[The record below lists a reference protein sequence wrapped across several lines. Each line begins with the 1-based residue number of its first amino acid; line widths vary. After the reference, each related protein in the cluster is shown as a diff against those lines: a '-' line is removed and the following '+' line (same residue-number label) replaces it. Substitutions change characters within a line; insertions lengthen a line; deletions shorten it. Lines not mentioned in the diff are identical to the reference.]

1 MLRITLATATAMA
14 AAAFAMGAVA
24 QQGPAQLPGMGASPT
39 LAAPDESHKVSNHPR
54 RIGWP
59 EGRMPVAAEG
69 FVVTRFAAGLD
80 NPRWLEVLPNGDILV
95 AEASTKPRPAETE
108 EERAKQ
114 AEQRRSGTVRD
125 SADRITLLRDADGDG
140 VAETRSVLLEGL
152 NQPFGM
158 AVADGALF
166 VANTDA
172 VLRFPFTPGQQRID
186 AAGQKILDLPAG
198 GYNNHWT
205 RTLRLAPDGRSLLVA
220 VGSASNVGE
229 YGLERETRRAAVLQ
243 VGLDGQDE
251 RILASGL
258 RNPVGLAFEPRT
270 GQLWAAVN
278 ERDNLGDDLVP
289 DYITSVRDGGFY
301 GWPFSYFGQHEDPRR
316 KGEAPQ
322 LVSRAIVPDYAL
334 GPHTASLGLAFSTGD
349 AFPEAWRGG
358 AFIGQRGSWNR
369 TAYSGYRVVYVPFAD
384 GKPSGPARDLLTG
397 FMADPA
403 TGEVYGRPVG
413 VAVDRRG
420 ALLVADDTGNTV
432 WRVAPR

>member
-1 MLRITLATATAMA
+1 MLRITLASATAMA

-172 VLRFPFTPGQQRID
+172 VLRFPFTPGQQRIE

-258 RNPVGLAFEPRT
+258 RNPVGLAFEPQT

-322 LVSRAIVPDYAL
+322 LVSSAIVPDYAL